1 MASEVSIC
9 NLALGNVAKP
19 DINSLNE
26 ASAEARACKRYFAQV
41 RDVML
46 ESYPWLFARKIAAL
60 AEVTND
66 RANRWRYAY
75 RRPSDCLKELLVLD
89 ECLSPLIFSDGD
101 MLRRGGIPYDVAGT
115 TIYTNVKPAF
125 LEYTYRLVDPTKFSA
140 TFVEAF
146 GWELAVRIAMPLTRD
161 PKIRA
166 DAFQI
171 AGATTSKAAVLDAN
185 RVQETTDVPVESL
198 EVRQ

>member
-1 MASEVSIC
+1 VASEVFIC
-9 NLALGNVAKP
+9 NLALSNVSKP
-19 DINSLNE
+19 DITSLNE
-26 ASAEARACKRYFAQV
+26 ASAEARACKRYFSHV

-66 RANRWRYAY
+66 RPKLWAHAY
-75 RRPSDCLKELLVLD
+75 RKPADCLKILLLHD
-89 ECLSPLIFSDGD
+89 ECMLPLVFSDGD
-101 MLRRGGIPYDVAGT
+101 VLRRGGTRYDTAAT
-115 TIYTNVKPAF
+115 TIYTNASPAY
-125 LEYTYRLVDPTKFSA
+125 LEYTYRLDDPTKFSA
-140 TFVEAF
+140 SFVEAF

-171 AGATTSKAAVLDAN
+171 ASKMTSDAAVHDAN
-185 RVQETTDVPVESL
+185 QVRETTDVPVASL